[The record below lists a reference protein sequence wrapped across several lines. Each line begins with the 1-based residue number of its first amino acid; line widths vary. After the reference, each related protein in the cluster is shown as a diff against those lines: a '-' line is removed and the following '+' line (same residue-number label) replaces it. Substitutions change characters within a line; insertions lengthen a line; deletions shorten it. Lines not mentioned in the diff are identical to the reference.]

1 MNNSSKILIVDN
13 EPLIVEELI
22 EFFTAS
28 DIDCVGCISS
38 REALDLF
45 RQDQSIGVV
54 LSDYRMPNINGIEL
68 IKLLNSTRPAN
79 RVFESILFTG
89 DADKEDVIDAL
100 RAGVSDYYPKPL
112 DLDGLLAGV
121 LRLQAT
127 VQRRSAALK
136 VEAISER
143 IKEMTDSLQ
152 ELQQGVTG
160 LAASE
165 PVEPIPAIDIPG
177 FSSLS
182 PRQVEVAELLAQ
194 GMTNYQIACELGIS
208 ENTVKLYVSQVLRA
222 TKMHNRTMLAL
233 ALGGRR

>member
-1 MNNSSKILIVDN
+1 MDNLKKILIVDN
-13 EPLIVEELI
+13 EPLIVEELT
-22 EFFTAS
+22 EFFTS
-28 DIDCVGCISS
+28 SGIDCVGCVSS
-38 REALDLF
+38 REALELF
-45 RQDQSIGVV
+45 HQDQGIGVV

-121 LRLQAT
+121 LRLQAM

-136 VEAISER
+136 VETISER

-152 ELQQGVTG
+152 ELQEGVTG

-165 PVEPIPAIDIPG
+165 PVEPIPTVDLPG
-177 FSSLS
+177 FSTLS

-233 ALGGRR
+233 ALGGRK